1 MQTSTINVKTMTN
14 KLALFDQAVSAAKN
28 WMLQGE

>member
-1 MQTSTINVKTMTN
+1 MQKSAIDVKTMTN
-14 KLALFDQAVSAAKN
+14 KLTLFDQAVSAAKN